1 MARSKSSKRW
11 LTEHFSD
18 RFVLQAQQDGLRS
31 RAAYKLEEINNKDQL
46 FKSGQKIVDLGS
58 APGSW
63 SQWLTYY
70 LKGKGRIIA
79 TDILPMDALPD
90 VEFIQGDFR
99 EDTVLEKILN
109 VIGDGKADLV
119 LSDMAPNMSGVDAID
134 QPKAMYLTE
143 LALDLSTQV
152 LKKGGGFVVKVFQGT
167 GSDTFLADCR
177 KHFSKVKVRKPE
189 ASRGRSREVYIVAT
203 GYKADD

>member
-1 MARSKSSKRW
+1 MARSKSSNNW
-11 LTEHFSD
+11 LNEHFND
-18 RFVLQAQQDGLRS
+18 RFVQQAQQDGLRS
-31 RAAYKLEEINNKDQL
+31 RAAYKLEEINKKDKL
-46 FKSGQKIVDLGS
+46 LKPGQKIVDLGS

-63 SQWLTYY
+63 SQWLTYH
-70 LKGKGRIIA
+70 LKGTARIIA

-99 EDTVLEKILN
+99 EDEILEKILN

-152 LKKGGGFVVKVFQGT
+152 LKKDGSFVVKVFQGT
-167 GSDTFLADCR
+167 DSDTFLADCR
-177 KHFSKVKVRKPE
+177 SKFAKVKIRKPE
-189 ASRGRSREVYIVAT
+189 ASRARSREVYFVAT
-203 GYKADD
+203 GYKGDI